1 MSNIYDLNED
11 LSRKELIDKI
21 IELRDALDYVENSI
35 SEIAHIALNEVIDND
50 KKVSLIIK
58 AIDEI

>member
-1 MSNIYDLNED
+1 MRNIYDLNKD
-11 LSRKELIDKI
+11 LSRDELIDKI
-21 IELRDALDYVENSI
+21 IELRDALNYVENSI
-35 SEIAHIALNEVIDND
+35 SEISHIALNEVIDND